1 MSINQHIEECAT
13 ESGVDLEG
21 HDSYSNEQ
29 SIKYNGHTIETC
41 YNECSSWMYP
51 WSAFTRG
58 IGTINEE
65 SREDAIRVMK
75 SKIDGL
81 C

>member
-1 MSINQHIEECAT
+1 MSHLNECAM
-13 ESGVDLEG
+13 ESGIDLDE
-21 HDSYSNEQ
+21 
-29 SIKYNGHTIETC
+29 YNATSSHQNIMYKGHTIETC

-75 SKIDGL
+75 SKIKGL
-81 C
+81 S

>member
-1 MSINQHIEECAT
+1 M
-13 ESGVDLEG
+13 ESGIDLDEYNATSSHQNIMYKG
-21 HDSYSNEQ
+21 H
-29 SIKYNGHTIETC
+29 IIETC
-41 YNECSSWMYP
+41 YMEGSCSMWP

-81 C
+81 S